1 MDITVKEEWLVYFT
15 SSQTEEVL
23 KMAAPEL
30 ACSSKQTVFVQKN
43 ILNPAFWNCELLFFS
58 IRVILWLL
66 FISALPIMQKS
77 FQAQLLKTASPG
89 SSHRVQRPYAAKL
102 FARYFISY
110 MPLHFAFS
118 TAINCWNQLFH
129 LDKALLKAGAERWE
143 RPFLAL
149 NYSTV
154 GLWLTLLILTFNR
167 GFCPLV
173 IHLDCLI
180 GWQIFF
186 YVSHEFT

>member
-1 MDITVKEEWLVYFT
+1 M
-15 SSQTEEVL
+15 L
-23 KMAAPEL
+23 KMVASEL
-30 ACSSKQTVFVQKN
+30 ACSSKQTVFVQRN
-43 ILNPAFWNCELLFFS
+43 ILNPAFWNCELLFFFFS
-58 IRVILWLL
+58 RVILCLQ
-66 FISALPIMQKS
+66 FVSPLPIVQKG

-102 FARYFISY
+102 FALYFIFC
-110 MPLHFAFS
+110 MPLHSVFS
-118 TAINCWNQLFH
+118 TAINCWNWLFH
-129 LDKALLKAGAERWE
+129 LDKALLKAGDQRWE

-149 NYSTV
+149 HYSTV

-180 GWQIFF
+180 GWRFF
-186 YVSHEFT
+186 